1 MFEAVPANERIGL
14 FIDSFSLERATSV
27 LKLDV
32 DFRRLLALFR
42 QQGRLVRANYY
53 ATVPAGRTD
62 YPLRPLLDWLSY
74 NGFNVVARPASY
86 AEQELNMLALALD
99 VAVDAM
105 AMAEHLDHVVL
116 VSGCRE
122 FQGLVHTLKARGCR
136 VSVISTVRARIVA
149 DELRRQAD
157 DFIEL
162 EDLRSALIA
171 KRND

>member
-1 MFEAVPANERIGL
+1 MVEAAPASERIGL

-27 LKLDV
+27 LKLDL

-62 YPLRPLLDWLSY
+62 YPLRPLLDWLTY
-74 NGFNVVARPASY
+74 NGFNVVVRTASY
-86 AEQELNMLALALD
+86 AEQELNVLALAVD

-122 FQGLVHTLKARGCR
+122 FKALVHTLKARGRR
-136 VSVISTVRARIVA
+136 VSVVSTVRAGIVA

-157 DFIEL
+157 HFIEL
-162 EDLRSALIA
+162 EELRSALITHQ
-171 KRND
+171 N